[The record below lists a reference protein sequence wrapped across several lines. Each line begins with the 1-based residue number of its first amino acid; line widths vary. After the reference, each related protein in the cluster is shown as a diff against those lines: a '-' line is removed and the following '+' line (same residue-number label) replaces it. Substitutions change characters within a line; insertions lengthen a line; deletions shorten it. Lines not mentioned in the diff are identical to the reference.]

1 MAWDSKHTILAG
13 LAVLGAAGASIAFH
27 SWLASHDA
35 LLRAEATVRQQQQA
49 LTQDAE
55 VSRHL
60 AEQVKRQDAQA
71 AREIAALHA
80 RAAKQKTPVQIA
92 AWLPKQISAP
102 QPIKIQIPKPTPKNP
117 APAAV
122 ATIPQLD
129 LVPMRD
135 FVSTC
140 QECSVRLGAVQKDL
154 AAKEQQLTLAGNEL
168 SAALKERD
176 AALQAAKGGGFW
188 RRLGAAMK
196 WFAIGA
202 GTGAVLV
209 CGTGHCQ

>member
-1 MAWDSKHTILAG
+1 MAWDWKHTILAG
-13 LAVLGAAGASIAFH
+13 LAVLSVAGAGLAFH

-35 LLRAEATVRQQQQA
+35 LLRAEATVRQQQRT
-49 LTQDAE
+49 LTQDAQA
-55 VSRHL
+55 SRRI
-60 AEQVKRQDAQA
+60 ADQQKRRDAQA
-71 AREIAALHA
+71 AREIAALRV
-80 RAAKQKTPVQIA
+80 RAAKQKTPAQIA
-92 AWLPKQISAP
+92 AWLPKQIPAP
-102 QPIKIQIPKPTPKNP
+102 MPIKIRIPKPTPNKP

-129 LVPMRD
+129 LGAMRD

-140 QECSVRLGAVQKDL
+140 QQCSMRLGTVQQDL
-154 AAKEQQLTLAGNEL
+154 AAKQRQLTLARKEL

-176 AALQAAKGGGFW
+176 VALQAAKGGGFW

-202 GTGAVLV
+202 GTGAAMV
-209 CGTGHCQ
+209 CGTGHCR